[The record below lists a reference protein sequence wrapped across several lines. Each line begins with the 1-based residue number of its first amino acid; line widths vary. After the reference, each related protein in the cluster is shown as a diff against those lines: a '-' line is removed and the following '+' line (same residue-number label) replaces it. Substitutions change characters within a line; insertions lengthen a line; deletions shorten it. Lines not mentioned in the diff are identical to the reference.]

1 MHRFAPVLLFLVLVG
16 CELGEIAH
24 EGTITWVEDAA
35 REGGGF
41 WGIVTVE
48 GERFVPNN
56 LPETFE
62 RDGVVVNFEAY
73 VLADERADDEWG
85 IPVRLTEV
93 EIDLK

>member
-1 MHRFAPVLLFLVLVG
+1 MRRFAPALLLLALAG
-16 CELGEIAH
+16 CELGEIEH
-24 EGTITWVEDAA
+24 EGTIIWVEDAP

-48 GERFVPNN
+48 GERFVPTN

-62 RDGVVVNFEAY
+62 RDGVVVSFEAY

-85 IPVRLTEV
+85 IPIRLTEV
-93 EIDLK
+93 EINLK

>member
-1 MHRFAPVLLFLVLVG
+1 MRRLAPLLLVPLLLAG

-24 EGTITWVEDAA
+24 EGTITWVEDAD
-35 REGGGF
+35 GGGF
-41 WGIVTVE
+41 WGIVTAE